1 MYVQLDTWTLVELQ
15 KYNITI
21 AELQPPRTG

>member
-1 MYVQLDTWTLVELQ
+1 MYVQLDTWTLVELH